1 MHPSSNAPGL
11 PAARAPLL
19 LVIGALTLIDFLQNG
34 MVTFAAAPIM
44 GEIGASPEEYSTIAV
59 IYACVAVVM
68 IALQGWLVHRL
79 GLRRYLLA
87 SLAAAAAGAAVCAL
101 SRGGAGFL
109 CGRVLM
115 AVGCAAMLT
124 SSRLSV
130 DLIPPGPAR
139 FHGIKALATGLCV
152 GTALAP
158 WLASMAVNGDG
169 WPMMF
174 WLVAA
179 LSLLAMIPV
188 ELAMPG
194 REGRA
199 ALAGQA
205 RPLPI
210 AALGIGSFLVL
221 HALQRSYYDFFG
233 DRHLLALS
241 AAAGIAAL
249 GYFVRSETRNGAPL
263 LKLGGMKEARFLC
276 GLGLF
281 MVCYL
286 MLGAN
291 GYLVP
296 LMLQRALGQSW
307 STTGEFFAMGLG
319 AGVLTWAAMSQLLPR
334 WPSPRKFFVAGFL
347 ALAAF
352 GAADARRLPVD
363 RRLSRAG
370 LLRHVHHDSHAH
382 YGDADLHRP
391 DRGFRGVRP
400 RAAGQEH
407 AGADRAGAGDHAGH
421 DRPAVVLL
429 PALRRVARRHR
440 GGQFEFRVGNGQ
452 LDGVFL
458 GGGGAGA
465 GPRACH
471 GAHRADGRPPVG
483 AAGQPGPFP
492 RGGGRGL
499 DGGRREP
506 DPARVP
512 IAGAGRPAQCSPCST
527 ICRATSDSD
536 SPPSMAARCRRSCAA
551 CSLRP

>member
-158 WLASMAVNGDG
+158 WLASMAVDGDG

-352 GAADARRLPVD
+352 GALMSRLTPDAYLWTGVFPALACYGMFIMIVMPTT
-363 RRLSRAG
+363 AMQTFTG
-370 LLRHVHHDSHAH
+370 LT
-382 YGDADLHRP
+382 GD
-391 DRGFRGVRP
+391 
-400 RAAGQEH
+400 
-407 AGADRAGAGDHAGH
+407 
-421 DRPAVVLL
+421 PAVFAHAQQVKNMLAQIGQALGIMLATIGQQWFSSRHYDVLRGGIVAGNSNFESAMASLTGYFSAVAGPAQARELAMEHIAQMVARQSVLL
-429 PALRRVARRHR
+429 ASLDH
-440 GGQFEFRVGNGQ
+440 FRVVV
-452 LDGVFL
+452 GVAL
-458 GGGGAGA
+458 T
-465 GPRACH
+465 
-471 GAHRADGRPPVG
+471 
-483 AAGQPGPFP
+483 AAVVSLTQ
-492 RGGGRGL
+492 
-499 DGGRREP
+499 
-506 DPARVP
+506 RVF
-512 IAGAGRPAQCSPCST
+512 R
-527 ICRATSDSD
+527 
-536 SPPSMAARCRRSCAA
+536 
-551 CSLRP
+551 